1 MSAIIKKHSVGTI
14 LPLAAVAMFASAS
27 VSNAASVVYKLTA
40 TAPAGFGGSI
50 TFDTDFAPFSSSG
63 GVDTYNSVGAAFA
76 IQAFSINAGGVTFTE
91 SNTSRTKFELKMS
104 TANDTPLSL
113 GIDMDLS
120 NNSSFFYT
128 CATDNAGQYVPIN
141 FGTGSGAFNQGG
153 IPLPVITGAALTP
166 VPESSAMALL
176 GLGGL
181 ALFIRRRR

>member
-91 SNTSRTKFELKMS
+91 SNTARTKFELKMS

-113 GIDMDLS
+113 GIDMDFG
-120 NNSSFFYT
+120 SSFFFT
-128 CATDNAGQYVPIN
+128 CATDNAGTYVPIN
-141 FGTGSGAFNQGG
+141 FGTGSGAFNLDG
-153 IPLPVITGAALTP
+153 ISPLPVITGAALTP